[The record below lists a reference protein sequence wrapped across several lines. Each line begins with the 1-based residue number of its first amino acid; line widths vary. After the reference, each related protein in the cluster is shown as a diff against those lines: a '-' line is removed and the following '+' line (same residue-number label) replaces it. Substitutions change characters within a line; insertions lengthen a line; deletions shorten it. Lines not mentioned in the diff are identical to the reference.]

1 MEDDDSGDD
10 IGKIGG
16 DSGLNYDSDEKNDE
30 ESVSIGQSS
39 ELIDLGGSTSTND
52 SGSRRATN
60 IPKLSG
66 PR

>member
-16 DSGLNYDSDEKNDE
+16 DTGLNYDSDDKNDE
-30 ESVSIGQSS
+30 ESISVGQSS
-39 ELIDLGGSTSTND
+39 ELIDLGGSSTSD
-52 SGSRRATN
+52 GSRRATN
-60 IPKLSG
+60 VPKLSG

>member
-10 IGKIGG
+10 VGRIGG
-16 DSGLNYDSDEKNDE
+16 DSGLNYDSDDKNDE
-30 ESVSIGQSS
+30 ESVAVGQSS
-39 ELIDLGGSTSTND
+39 ELIDLGGSSSASD
-52 SGSRRATN
+52 GSRRAAN